1 MVDFT
6 HDEKKA
12 ISKVLADL
20 IRADGQVNI
29 GEAESLYR
37 ISLALGINTQIQN
50 EAMQMT
56 SEEAIK
62 ALQDLPDE
70 KRTQVVQ
77 FMHSMAD
84 ADGHLDPNEMELI
97 LKVIHSNQ

>member
-1 MVDFT
+1 MKDFT

-20 IRADGQVNI
+20 IRADGVVDI

-37 ISLALGINTQIQN
+37 ISLALGINTQIQD
-50 EAMQMT
+50 EAMKMS

-62 ALQDLPDE
+62 VLQELPRE
-70 KRTQVVQ
+70 KKAKAVK
-77 FMHSMAD
+77 FLHSMAD
-84 ADGHLDPNEMELI
+84 ADGNIDPKEMELI
-97 LKVIHSNQ
+97 SKVIYP

>member
-1 MVDFT
+1 MVNFT

-20 IRADGQVNI
+20 IRADGQVDI

-62 ALQDLPDE
+62 VLQELPQE
-70 KRTQVVQ
+70 KRVQVVK

-97 LKVIHSNQ
+97 LKVIHPNQ